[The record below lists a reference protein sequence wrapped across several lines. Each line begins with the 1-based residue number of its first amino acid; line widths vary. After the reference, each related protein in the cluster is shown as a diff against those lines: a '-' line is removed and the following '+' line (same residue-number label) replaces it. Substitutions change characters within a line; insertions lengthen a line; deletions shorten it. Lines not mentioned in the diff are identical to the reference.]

1 MQILKYAVPSLIRQ
15 CNVPSVTTQTSRN
28 LCVGKFWMADGGG
41 CVGGGG
47 GCVGG
52 GGQYVEGWRVEGGG
66 QQGGCEGQAVSCSM
80 CVYGGL
86 SDIW

>member
-28 LCVGKFWMADGGG
+28 LCVGKFWMDDGGG
-41 CVGGGG
+41 CVGGVDGCVGG
-47 GCVGG
+47 GDGCVGG

-66 QQGGCEGQAVSCSM
+66 WKLKVESESEVLM
-80 CVYGGL
+80 RY
-86 SDIW
+86 

>member
-66 QQGGCEGQAVSCSM
+66 QQVGFEGQAVSCSM
-80 CVYGGL
+80 CVY
-86 SDIW
+86 